1 MKNRLHIVSF
11 DVPFPPD
18 YGGVIDVFHKLRA
31 LSELGMEIRL
41 HAFTYGRKEN
51 PELEKYCQ
59 EVYYYERN
67 DHWQAGLSLLPFI
80 VASRKSDT
88 LLQRLTEWPAPVLFE
103 GLHSTW
109 PLKKGLPANIRTMVR
124 AHNVEDR
131 YYSGLFKSE
140 SHLIR
145 KLYFL
150 LESYKLKR
158 YESVLQ
164 RTDHILC
171 ISRSEQAYFKKKFGD
186 KAVYLPA
193 FHGNATIRQ
202 LKGKG
207 YFALFH
213 GNLQVADNRKA
224 AKYLIEA
231 FEGLEYPLVI
241 AGRDPDGSILRA
253 AGRIKNIRFVTIDDP
268 SQLEDLFRRAH
279 IHILMS
285 FQSTGIKLKLIN
297 ALFQGRFCLV
307 NSEMTK
313 GSNLEAL
320 CVHAND
326 VYQIQRKVRELME
339 TDFTEE
345 EIEKRMELLKE
356 FNNKAN
362 AAIISEL
369 LQV

>member
-18 YGGVIDVFHKLRA
+18 YGGVIDVFHKLRS
-31 LSELGMEIRL
+31 LSELGIQIHL

-59 EVYYYERN
+59 EVHYYERN
-67 DHWQAGLSLLPFI
+67 DSWQAGFSRNPFI
-80 VASRKSDT
+80 VESRKSEK
-88 LLQRLTEWPAPVLFE
+88 LLQRLADWPAPVLFE

-109 PLKKGLPANIRTMVR
+109 PLRKGLPAHIRTLVR

-140 SHLIR
+140 NHPFK
-145 KLYFL
+145 KLYYL
-150 LESYKLKR
+150 LESIKLKR
-158 YESVLQ
+158 YERVLQ
-164 RTDHILC
+164 RADHILC
-171 ISRSEQAYFKKKFGD
+171 ISRPEQAYFKKRFGD
-186 KAVYLPA
+186 KAIYLPP
-193 FHGNATIRQ
+193 FHGNATVRQ

-224 AKYLIEA
+224 AKYLIEV
-231 FEGLEYPLVI
+231 FEDLEYPLVI
-241 AGRDPDGSILRA
+241 AGRDTEGSIQRA
-253 AGRIKNIRFVTIDDP
+253 AGRIKNIRFVTIDEE
-268 SQLEDLFRRAH
+268 SQLQDLFRRAH
-279 IHILMS
+279 IHILLS
-285 FQSTGIKLKLIN
+285 FQATGIKLKLIN

-313 GSNLEAL
+313 GSNLPAL

-326 VYQIQRKVRELME
+326 TGQIRRKVRELME

-345 EIEKRMELLKE
+345 EIEKRMELLRE
-356 FNNKAN
+356 FDNRAN
-362 AAIISEL
+362 ALVVSNL
-369 LQV
+369 LQE